1 MLLPIDRPAELH
13 VEIQWTAC
21 LSVLL
26 YISQIHFTI
35 NERFCDFNSLHLI
48 SPSIILP
55 IFFLATIESRRRH
68 YNFDI
73 AYRLIDARYQQL
85 DQLHMGL
92 LACKQLHF

>member
-1 MLLPIDRPAELH
+1 MDG
-13 VEIQWTAC
+13 
-21 LSVLL
+21 LSFCLL
-26 YISQIHFTI
+26 YISQIHFI
-35 NERFCDFNSLHLI
+35 LNERFCDFNSLHLI

-85 DQLHMGL
+85 DQLHMGF
-92 LACKQLHF
+92 LACKQLQF